1 MARPTRLGDDGWGAT
16 VGGLIDPP
24 RFTRRGP
31 QRDPMTWDAL
41 FEAAADH
48 GVTLEEIAA
57 ELRTRRNG

>member
-1 MARPTRLGDDGWGAT
+1 
-16 VGGLIDPP
+16 
-24 RFTRRGP
+24 
-31 QRDPMTWDAL
+31 MTWDAL